1 MEMKRRFNVT
11 FAICRCAIVNFWA
24 LFLFGGKATAQV
36 TEQQTASI
44 STPHTSLVYK
54 AEKGQPL
61 KFVYF
66 GERVSPN
73 DLEELMKGKCPNAF
87 PVYGKNDHGE
97 TALSVVHSDGSRV
110 SDLVVEAVSADA
122 ILLKDTYY
130 DMSVTL
136 RFKTYPD
143 NDVIETWAEV
153 RNGGK
158 ETMTLTDVASA
169 YLPVRKGDVW
179 ITRMYGAWANECQVL
194 HEPLQR
200 GLLTIQNTDGIR
212 NSHLSHAEV
221 MLSLDGKAQEQ
232 TGRVI
237 GAALCYTG
245 NYRLRFNTEDEKW
258 HQFLAGIN
266 MEHDPVTVKRGEIFC
281 TPRMALCY
289 AANGMGEV
297 SRQFHRWGR
306 KYQLANGQRER
317 KVLLNSWEGV
327 YFGINEERMHAMMD
341 DAAAMG
347 CELFVMDD
355 GWFGNKY
362 RRNDTQGL
370 GDWMVD
376 TGKLPRGIKD
386 LTTHARQK
394 GISFGIWIEPEAVN
408 TKSELFE
415 KHPGWA
421 LKPMH
426 HEPLTGRGGTQL
438 TLDLS
443 NPEVQEFVFNMVDTL
458 LTRYPDIDYIKWDA
472 NAAFLNR
479 EVSHIAYHQGL
490 VKTLQRIRA
499 KYPEVTIQDCA
510 SGGGRVNWGYLP
522 FFDEYWTSDNTD
534 ALQRLRIQYGTSLF
548 FPAIGM
554 ASHISAS
561 PNHQTFRSVPL
572 KFRIDVA
579 MAGRMGMEIQP
590 KDMTEGEKQ
599 QCRQAIEE
607 YKAVRPVVQFGD
619 LYRLSSPYEGETT
632 ALMYVSEDRQKA
644 VCCWYKLC
652 AYKDQHL
659 PLLRLQG
666 LDPGARY
673 TIHELNALPGDSF
686 PLEGRTFTG
695 AFLMQHGVEMPQNH
709 SIKNRNERTDYASR
723 VFVLSVDYRT
733 N

>member
-1 MEMKRRFNVT
+1 MKYIIF
-11 FAICRCAIVNFWA
+11 FLYVNF
-24 LFLFGGKATAQV
+24 LGVLSLVGGKAVAQV
-36 TEQQTASI
+36 TEQRAISI
-44 STPHTSLVYK
+44 NTPHSSLVYEAK
-54 AEKGQPL
+54 AGQPL
-61 KFVYF
+61 RFVYY
-66 GERVSPN
+66 GEKISQGDV
-73 DLEELMKGKCPNAF
+73 EELLKGKCPDAF
-87 PVYGKNDHGE
+87 PAYGKNDHGE

-110 SDLVVEAVSADA
+110 SDLVVETVSADA
-122 ILLKDTYY
+122 IVLKDTYY
-130 DMSVTL
+130 NLSVTL
-136 RFKTYPD
+136 HFKTYSD
-143 NDVIETWAEV
+143 NDIIETWTEV
-153 RNGGK
+153 KNGEKGGV
-158 ETMTLTDVASA
+158 TLTDAVSA
-169 YLPVRKGDVW
+169 YLPVRKGNVW
-179 ITRMYGAWANECQVL
+179 VTRMYGAWANECQVIN
-194 HEPLQR
+194 EPLQR

-221 MLSLDGKAQEQ
+221 MLSLDGRAEEQ
-232 TGRVI
+232 SGHVI

-245 NYRLRFNTEDEKW
+245 NYRLRFNTEDEDW
-258 HQFLAGIN
+258 LQFLAGIN
-266 MEHDPVTVKRGEIFC
+266 MEHDPVTLKRGKTFC

-289 AANGMGEV
+289 SAGGMGEV

-306 KYQLANGQRER
+306 KYQLANGERER

-376 TGKLPRGIKD
+376 TGKLPGG
-386 LTTHARQK
+386 LTALCRFAAEK

-415 KHPGWA
+415 KHPDWA

-438 TLDLS
+438 TLDMS
-443 NPEVQEFVFNMVDTL
+443 NPRVQDFVFNMFDTL
-458 LTRYPDIDYIKWDA
+458 LTRYTDIDYIKWDA
-472 NAAFLNR
+472 NAAFLNH
-479 EVSHIAYHQGL
+479 EVSNIAYHQGL
-490 VKTLQRIRA
+490 VQTLQRIRA
-499 KYPEVTIQDCA
+499 KFPNVTIQDCA

-522 FFDEYWTSDNTD
+522 YFDECWTSDNTD
-534 ALQRLRIQYGTSLF
+534 AMQRLRIQWGTSLF
-548 FPAIGM
+548 FPAICM

-579 MAGRMGMEIQP
+579 MAGRLGMEIQP
-590 KDMTEGEKQ
+590 KDMTEAEKE
-599 QCRQAIEE
+599 QCKRAIED
-607 YKAVRPVVQFGD
+607 YKTVRPVVQFGD
-619 LYRLSSPYEGETT
+619 LYRLSSPYEGETS
-632 ALMYVSEDRQKA
+632 ALMYVSEDKQKS
-644 VCCWYKLC
+644 VCYWYKLS

-666 LDPGARY
+666 LDPEARY

-686 PLEGRTFTG
+686 PLEGKTFTG
-695 AFLMQHGVEMPQNH
+695 TFLMQHGVEMPQNH
-709 SIKNRNERTDYASR
+709 SIRNRNERMDYASR
-723 VFVLSVDYRT
+723 VFVISAK
-733 N
+733 